1 MKLLYL
7 LLSLPYMLA
16 SCLLYVFSP
25 KFRCL
30 KREVTNKIIDLE
42 HHFPAEYKDYLQ
54 LSEDHRSNVHFGV
67 DQLSFFRVLYVYLIK
82 GTKQGAS
89 TIEQQLVRTITGR
102 YDLTLKRK
110 LSEQLL
116 AILISRE
123 FDKNQITSAYIQTA
137 YLGGNIRG
145 IFQLAKH
152 LGLDV
157 WRDSET
163 LSVELAIRLKYPE
176 TISTYIFVV
185 NKISEK
191 KGAHPSTREQTA
203 NKANQWTLNAWS
215 LVD

>member
-7 LLSLPYMLA
+7 LLSLPYLLA
-16 SCLLYVFSP
+16 SSLLYVFSP

-42 HHFPAEYKDYLQ
+42 HHFPTEYKYYLQ
-54 LSEDHRSNVHFGV
+54 LSEDHRSHVHFGV
-67 DQLSFFRVLYVYLIK
+67 DQLSFFRVVYVYLIK

-123 FDKNQITSAYIQTA
+123 FDKNQIISAYIQTA
-137 YLGGNIRG
+137 YLGANIKG
-145 IFQLAKH
+145 VFQLAKH

-163 LSVELAIRLKYPE
+163 LSIELSIRLKYPE
-176 TISTYIFVV
+176 
-185 NKISEK
+185 
-191 KGAHPSTREQTA
+191 PSTHTVLWLTKYQQRKEHILALA
-203 NKANQWTLNAWS
+203 NKQLTKRSRVILNA
-215 LVD
+215 